1 MEEQVTTVTEA
12 VTELTTTEFSSI
24 EEFLL
29 NSEITTTSET
39 ISETTTTI
47 PTAEDAVLQSVQNIE
62 TLLMYFFGMAVI
74 LIVAFICS
82 IIIKTFFGE

>member
-12 VTELTTTEFSSI
+12 VTELTITEFSSI
-24 EEFLL
+24 EFLL
-29 NSEITTTSET
+29 DSEIITSET

-47 PTAEDAVLQSVQNIE
+47 STAEDAVLQSVQNIE

>member
-12 VTELTTTEFSSI
+12 VTEPTITEFSSI
-24 EEFLL
+24 EFLL
-29 NSEITTTSET
+29 DSEITTSET

-47 PTAEDAVLQSVQNIE
+47 STAEDAVLQSVQNIE

>member
-12 VTELTTTEFSSI
+12 VTEPTTTEFSSI

-29 NSEITTTSET
+29 NSEITTSET
-39 ISETTTTI
+39 ISETTTMI
-47 PTAEDAVLQSVQNIE
+47 STAEDAVLQSVQNIE

-82 IIIKTFFGE
+82 IIIKSFFGE